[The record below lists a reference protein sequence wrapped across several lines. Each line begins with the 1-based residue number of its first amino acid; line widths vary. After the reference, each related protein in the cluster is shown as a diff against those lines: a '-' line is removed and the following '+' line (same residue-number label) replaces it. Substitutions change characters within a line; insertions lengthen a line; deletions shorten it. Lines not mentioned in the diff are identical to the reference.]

1 MENEYCEDLSRLY
14 QLLKQL
20 FDAKIRNVFIDKNN
34 KFLVSTFED
43 KKTNADDLINT
54 LRTILSKKA
63 NSMVFSVVEGDFEIV
78 LVTSQFYVQG
88 KLHIGHT
95 AAQA

>member
-1 MENEYCEDLSRLY
+1 MTPV
-14 QLLKQL
+14 LL
-20 FDAKIRNVFIDKNN
+20 FGIAKVGIFSLPANF
-34 KFLVSTFED
+34 F
-43 KKTNADDLINT
+43 
-54 LRTILSKKA
+54 RTILSKKA
-63 NSMVFSVVEGDFEIV
+63 NSMVFGVVEGDFEIV